1 MDGIR
6 VSYQDSHDG
15 SDDTEDSN
23 DQACKAHGINLWSLS
38 LGKKN
43 ELRLLPAIEKASCK
57 GTPPA
62 NTAVRESISNRASPM
77 ESLPGR
83 IGDTERTR
91 KRGADRRRGG
101 NEMMQEGA
109 VPGMNPGAAP
119 FFLPTAI
126 ARFRIFL
133 LPGERP

>member
-62 NTAVRESISNRASPM
+62 NTAVRESISNRASPD
-77 ESLPGR
+77 GVAT
-83 IGDTERTR
+83 GT
-91 KRGADRRRGG
+91 DRRYGK
-101 NEMMQEGA
+101 NTE
-109 VPGMNPGAAP
+109 
-119 FFLPTAI
+119 
-126 ARFRIFL
+126 ARR
-133 LPGERP
+133 